1 MKAKTFDCVEMKRI
15 ASQKIY
21 NTVKDMTI
29 EQELG
34 YWRDSTIKLRAKI
47 DDQKCNAEKRTL
59 HTA

>member
-1 MKAKTFDCVEMKRI
+1 MKAKTFNCVEMKRI

-29 EQELG
+29 EQELN
-34 YWRDSTIKLRAKI
+34 YWRDNTNKLRAKI

>member
-29 EQELG
+29 EQELI
-34 YWRDSTIKLRAKI
+34 YWRDNTIKLRGRI
-47 DDQKCNAEKRTL
+47 DDQKCNAEKKTL